1 MAGAAILGQSRKLV
15 SALRAQPRTE
25 TGRNAGNR
33 KAAWG
38 PVPTGYL
45 QEWPHSSLVG
55 LRTWALLESISSQRE
70 EWNAEERDLV
80 PGVLQPSAKV
90 SYEAQHRSN
99 ERSGHRSMRI
109 LLSGATPLQFA
120 GFAGNEV
127 ETMVMCVA
135 SKLGEL
141 YAGGSGVKTKSK
153 LGEREPSVAFDPVIT
168 KSLRGGEHLLQLA
181 ARIG

>member
-70 EWNAEERDLV
+70 EWNAEERDLA

-99 ERSGHRSMRI
+99 ERSRQRSRRHMLVYGVCQQQSHTNVATCSRTSLASATDLCCPRHLVSEMR
-109 LLSGATPLQFA
+109 P
-120 GFAGNEV
+120 
-127 ETMVMCVA
+127 
-135 SKLGEL
+135 
-141 YAGGSGVKTKSK
+141 
-153 LGEREPSVAFDPVIT
+153 
-168 KSLRGGEHLLQLA
+168 
-181 ARIG
+181 